1 MKRVVGFFAA
11 GAVLIPASPA
21 AAEPVPVDEAVA
33 QLNAACVAS
42 RDAFL
47 DGGVVRLRTTPEGEP
62 VQVQRLDA
70 RAGRVS
76 DTGWPAVTARG
87 LGTYDRSGF
96 VLDARLR
103 KAQIAEAAGYL
114 GFRKRPWVL
123 ARGQFGVIASRS
135 YRQFL
140 RMDLL
145 APDRLVDLDSTMV
158 PAQPQ
163 RCASHL
169 SSASAKARIDRTV
182 ADGATT
188 WSLSYRLDDGITV
201 VRVASNVVVRDGLIV
216 SGSAILRG
224 QRGSGVDLDNF
235 AQWTYAQQRVPLPAK
250 GRVVSQRQWIRAT
263 DAAAL
268 VTDLRYLSGS
278 LEGRQTLT
286 GLRRAARQQIRLAN
300 RGHEVLLRVRNVPDG
315 VVLYGRNPFTARTVA
330 FQVVLQPEPT
340 AVSRR
345 IS

>member
-1 MKRVVGFFAA
+1 M
-11 GAVLIPASPA
+11 
-21 AAEPVPVDEAVA
+21 
-33 QLNAACVAS
+33 
-42 RDAFL
+42 
-47 DGGVVRLRTTPEGEP
+47 RLRTAPEGDP

-76 DTGWPAVTARG
+76 DSGWPAVTVRG

-103 KAQIAEAAGYL
+103 KAQITEAAGYL
-114 GFRKRPWVL
+114 GLRKRPWVL

-135 YRQFL
+135 FRQFL

-145 APDRLVDLDSTMV
+145 APDRFVDLDSTMV

-169 SSASAKARIDRTV
+169 LSASAKARVDSTQ
-182 ADGATT
+182 ADGMTT
-188 WSLSYRLDDGITV
+188 WSLSYRIDDGISV
-201 VRVASNVVVRDGLIV
+201 VRVASTVVVRDGLIV

-224 QRGSGVDLDNF
+224 QRGAGVDLDNF
-235 AQWTYAQQRVPLPAK
+235 AQWTYAPQRVRVPAQR
-250 GRVVSQRQWIRAT
+250 RVVSQKRWIRAT
-263 DAAAL
+263 DSAAL

-278 LEGRQTLT
+278 LEGRQTLP
-286 GLRRAARQQIRLAN
+286 GLRSAARQQVRLAN
-300 RGHEVLLRVRNVPDG
+300 RGHEVLLRVRNVPGG
-315 VVLYGRNPFTARTVA
+315 VVLYGRNPYTERTVA
-330 FQVVLQPEPT
+330 FQIVLQPEPT

>member
-1 MKRVVGFFAA
+1 VKRVVGVV
-11 GAVLIPASPA
+11 AVGGFLITASPA

-33 QLNAACVAS
+33 QLNGVCVAS
-42 RDAFL
+42 REAFL
-47 DGGVVRLRTTPEGEP
+47 DGGVVRLRNTPEGDP
-62 VQVQRLDA
+62 VQVQKFDA

-76 DTGWPAVTARG
+76 DSGWPSITARG
-87 LGTYDRSGF
+87 RGTYDRSGF
-96 VLDARLR
+96 VIDARLR

-114 GFRKRPWVL
+114 GFRQRPWVL

-135 YRQFL
+135 FQQFL
-140 RMDLL
+140 RVDLV
-145 APDRLVDLDSTMV
+145 APDRFVDLDSTMV

-169 SSASAKARIDRTV
+169 LPASAKARVDRTQAEGV
-182 ADGATT
+182 TT
-188 WSLSYRLDDGITV
+188 WSLSYRLDDGLSV
-201 VRVASNVVVRDGLIV
+201 VRVASTVVVRDGLIV

-224 QRGSGVDLDNF
+224 QRGAGADLDSF
-235 AQWTYAQQRVPLPAK
+235 GTWTYAAQRVRLPAQQRVVPQK
-250 GRVVSQRQWIRAT
+250 QWIRAT

-278 LEGRQTLT
+278 LEGRQTLS
-286 GLRRAARQQIRLAN
+286 GLRRAARQQVRLAN
-300 RGHEVLLRVRNVPDG
+300 RGHEVLLRVRNVPGG
-315 VVLYGRNPFTARTVA
+315 VVLAGRNPYTGRTVA
-330 FQVVLQPEPT
+330 FQIVLQPEPT